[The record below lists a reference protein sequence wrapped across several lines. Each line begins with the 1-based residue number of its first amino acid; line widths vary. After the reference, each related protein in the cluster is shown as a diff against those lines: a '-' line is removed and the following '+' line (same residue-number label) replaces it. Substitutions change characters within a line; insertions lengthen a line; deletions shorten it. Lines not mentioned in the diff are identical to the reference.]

1 MYLSADFYQLRGGR
15 ACACA
20 CVSVCVSPSLTWA
33 PPGLGFRRR
42 CQRSP
47 WRSAARPGP
56 DTTGRRAWGP
66 AHRAGDPR
74 LTWEEAFK
82 AAFCARADND
92 WSGCGVPGA
101 VRGVPE
107 PDPDPASP
115 SRGLCRSDAAAP
127 RGSPPGGGPAWGPL
141 LFTDLAIGRE
151 PRAALP
157 RPRLLPRAP
166 SELGEVGA
174 CCQVTPPP
182 PASWRDA
189 AGKRLDGAF
198 APSPRRARRPPRPRA
213 PRGALSRPGAL
224 SQIDGRRGA
233 DRAKLTSLPVA
244 SSVLASGSARVDS
257 KPAFS
262 CVLASLEG
270 RARALGDAGQSM
282 PAFLVPTRPR
292 GAAVGHP

>member
-1 MYLSADFYQLRGGR
+1 M
-15 ACACA
+15 
-20 CVSVCVSPSLTWA
+20 CVSVPD
-33 PPGLGFRRR
+33 LGT
-42 CQRSP
+42 S
-47 WRSAARPGP
+47 RPGFSATLP
-56 DTTGRRAWGP
+56 ALTLAIRAAFGAGHTGRRAWGP
-66 AHRAGDPR
+66 PHRAGDPW

-82 AAFCARADND
+82 AAFCARAGND
-92 WSGCGVPGA
+92 WSGCGVPRA
-101 VRGVPE
+101 VRRVPEPE

-115 SRGLCRSDAAAP
+115 SRGLCRSGTAAP
-127 RGSPPGGGPAWGPL
+127 RGPPPGGGPAWGPL

-174 CCQVTPPP
+174 YCQVTPPP

-189 AGKRLDGAF
+189 AGKRRLDGAF
-198 APSPRRARRPPRPRA
+198 APSPRRARRPLGPVHPEA
-213 PRGALSRPGAL
+213 PCPGQGL

-244 SSVLASGSARVDS
+244 SSGLASGSAQVDYE
-257 KPAFS
+257 PAFS

-292 GAAVGHP
+292 RAAVGASLSPGSGQLTHAC